1 MKRFFTKH
9 SLLMVAIVSMLTVIG
24 LVGATASP
32 ALAAT
37 TAVVTVTGTPAYISI
52 TISPTTYTINS
63 DTGGNSGMN
72 INTTYYSNPL
82 GGTTSPSATVV
93 DGECDFTISNTSSVA
108 ADYTGNMSDG
118 SGGSNAMTNV
128 NGATPGA
135 ASYAAY
141 AYYSG
146 ETFASKVL
154 LKSSGSTL
162 KNFSAAA
169 GVTAAASLKVGFQFA
184 TQTGAWSGGVGSTY
198 TLTITATVH

>member
-1 MKRFFTKH
+1 MKRFFSRHPKLALSIT
-9 SLLMVAIVSMLTVIG
+9 LVLVIVG

-52 TISPTTYTINS
+52 TIAPTTYTINS

-72 INTTYYSNPL
+72 ISTTYYSNPL

-135 ASYAAY
+135 SSYAAY

-146 ETFASKVL
+146 ETFTSKVL

-162 KNFSAAA
+162 GNFKSN
-169 GVTAAASLKVGFQFA
+169 VSAAASLKVGFQFA
-184 TQTGAWSGGVGSTY
+184 TQTGAWSGGTGSTY

>member
-9 SLLMVAIVSMLTVIG
+9 PKLMVAIVSMLTVVG
-24 LVGATASP
+24 LVGVMASP
-32 ALAAT
+32 TLAAT

-52 TISPTTYTINS
+52 SIAPTTYTINS

-72 INTTYYSNPL
+72 ISTTYYSNPL

-93 DGECDFTISNTSSVA
+93 DGECDFTITNTCSVA

-146 ETFASKVL
+146 ETFTSKVL

-162 KNFSAAA
+162 GNFKSN
-169 GVTAAASLKVGFQFA
+169 VTAAASLKVGFQFA
-184 TQTGAWSGGVGSTY
+184 TQTAAWSGGTGSTY
-198 TLTITATVH
+198 TLTITATVHS

>member
-1 MKRFFTKH
+1 MKRINKKW
-9 SLLMVAIVSMLTVIG
+9 LLILLSFMLVVGTV
-24 LVGATASP
+24 VGIAAP
-32 ALAAT
+32 AMAAT
-37 TAVVTVTGTPAYISI
+37 TAVVTVTGTPAYIAI

-162 KNFSAAA
+162 GNFKSN
-169 GVTAAASLKVGFQFA
+169 VTAAASLKVGFQFA
-184 TQTGAWSGGVGSTY
+184 TQTGAWTGGIGSTY